1 MAAVRPA
8 ALGFKPHT
16 GWTAVVA
23 LADPA
28 GAPEIVAKRR
38 IEMAAGF
45 GEAGVY
51 HAGQGIPLAH
61 AEALVHASAERF
73 EHAARAG
80 ISALCAELR
89 AGGIEPARAG
99 VVGGARALPTLEA
112 VLRSHALVHAAE
124 GELFRTVVAR
134 ACAACG
140 LRAELVPPKDLLSRA
155 ASALGLGEDRV
166 LSRLAALGK
175 ASGRPWAQDQKEA
188 ALVAWVALAGG
199 GS

>member
-1 MAAVRPA
+1 MAAARPA

-23 LADPA
+23 LGGPA
-28 GAPEIVAKRR
+28 GAPEVLAKRR
-38 IEMAAGF
+38 IDMAAGF

-61 AEALVHASAERF
+61 AEALIRASAERF
-73 EHAARAG
+73 EHAARTG
-80 ISALCAELR
+80 ISALCADLR
-89 AGGIEPARAG
+89 ADGVEPAWGG
-99 VVGGARALPTLEA
+99 VVGGSRALPTIEA

-134 ACAACG
+134 ACGACG
-140 LRAELVPPKDLLSRA
+140 LRAALVAPKELLGRA
-155 ASALGLGEDRV
+155 ARALGLGEDRV
-166 LSRLAALGK
+166 LARLAALGK

-188 ALVAWVALAGG
+188 ALAAWIALAGG
-199 GS
+199 G